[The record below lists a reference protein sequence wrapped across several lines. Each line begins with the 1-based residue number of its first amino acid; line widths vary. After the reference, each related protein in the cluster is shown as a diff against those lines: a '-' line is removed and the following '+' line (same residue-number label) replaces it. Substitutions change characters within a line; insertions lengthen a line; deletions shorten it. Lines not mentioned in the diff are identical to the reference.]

1 MSLEFPGQLSKQKV
15 PEKSRFSGFY
25 VGKLKDKSLGFQIF
39 ILSFP
44 YKGRSIP
51 FNFMRKLNSGLHILI
66 KRKVELS
73 EDKVDEIINS
83 AFLLFRGIVLGGVRT
98 FA

>member
-1 MSLEFPGQLSKQKV
+1 MVCVLWGIATKYLL
-15 PEKSRFSGFY
+15 Y
-25 VGKLKDKSLGFQIF
+25 NTGKTIG
-39 ILSFP
+39 
-44 YKGRSIP
+44 SIETKTE
-51 FNFMRKLNSGLHILI
+51 NQQILI